1 MMMLIEEVIGS
12 YGRLRLANLLV
23 IRGRAHQLSEWVLV
37 GQHLVAAPG
46 YLGRRRGT
54 LALVSRALTLSFVH
68 MVVTHCKL
76 GCAAHY
82 VW

>member
-1 MMMLIEEVIGS
+1 MMLVEKVIGPHVW
-12 YGRLRLANLLV
+12 LRLADRV
-23 IRGRAHQLSEWVLV
+23 ICGRAHQLSEWVLV
-37 GQHLVAAPG
+37 DQHLVAAPG
-46 YLGRRRGT
+46 YLGRRRCT

-68 MVVTHCKL
+68 MVITHCEL

>member
-1 MMMLIEEVIGS
+1 MMMLIEEVISS
-12 YGRLRLANLLV
+12 YGCLCLADRV
-23 IRGRAHQLSEWVLV
+23 IRGRAHQLSEWVFM

-46 YLGRRRGT
+46 YLGRRRCT

-68 MVVTHCKL
+68 MMVTHCKL
-76 GCAAHY
+76 GCAAHN